1 MCTDLR
7 FAHKNSCLQ
16 QQRVGNGEAR
26 NGGRGNSRLADRQHE
41 PELCQSRR
49 GDRLDGGE
57 DRRSRRYS
65 LRASQSPAVPRPA
78 LIDVVTDANA
88 LSMPSH
94 ISADQVQ
101 GFGVAMMKLVL
112 SGHIDEVV
120 DTVEANIRD
129 I

>member
-1 MCTDLR
+1 
-7 FAHKNSCLQ
+7 
-16 QQRVGNGEAR
+16 
-26 NGGRGNSRLADRQHE
+26 
-41 PELCQSRR
+41 
-49 GDRLDGGE
+49 
-57 DRRSRRYS
+57 
-65 LRASQSPAVPRPA
+65 
-78 LIDVVTDANA
+78 
-88 LSMPSH
+88 MPSH